1 MDMIN
6 TKVSVV
12 GVIYTIS
19 EVKNLLLEEG
29 KKFGIEIEVKFN

>member
-12 GVIYTIS
+12 GVIYTVT
-19 EVKNLLLEEG
+19 EVKNILLEEG
-29 KKFGIEIEVKFN
+29 KKFGITIEVTFK

>member
-1 MDMIN
+1 MIN

-19 EVKNLLLEEG
+19 EVKNLLFEEG